1 MNQKHHIVFFTG
13 AGISQESGI
22 ETFRDTNG
30 LWHNNKIEDI
40 ASKEGFEKKPQKVL
54 DFYNERRIKVE
65 KVQPNLAHELIAS
78 LEDRYKVSVITQNVD
93 DLHERAGSSNV
104 LHLHGEL
111 NKCRS
116 SKDASFIY
124 PCTKPIQVGDLA
136 EDASQLRPHIVWF
149 GEEVTEIEKAIEI
162 TQTADLF
169 IIIGTS
175 MFVQPAGSL
184 LLSVPVD
191 AQTVYIDTNP
201 DVEEGIN
208 LLVLKEK
215 ATDGMKQLV
224 EDYLPY

>member
-13 AGISQESGI
+13 AGISQESGF

-30 LWHNNKIEDI
+30 LWNNNKIEDI
-40 ASKEGFEKKPQKVL
+40 ASKEGFEKHPQKVL

-65 KVQPNLAHELIAS
+65 NAQPNLAHELIAS

-116 SKDASFIY
+116 SKDALLIY

-175 MFVQPAGSL
+175 MIVQPAGSL